1 MRICHIITR
10 LIIGGAQENTLL
22 TCEGLHRRGHEVL
35 LITGPQTGPEGS
47 LLGEACAPG
56 YQVVVLHS
64 MVREVSPVL
73 DWQCLAE
80 LREVIARFRPAVVHT
95 HSSKAGILGRVA
107 AHDAGTPCV
116 IHTIHG
122 MSFNRTQPW
131 PLQMIYRGLEQYCSP
146 ITNHIIT
153 VADAMTRQAVAAGL
167 GDASK
172 FTTVY
177 SGIRTD
183 WFNPERYN
191 TAEIRR
197 KWGFGPQDIIVGKI
211 ARMSPNKGYEHV
223 IPAMIAAARAEP
235 RLRFVWIG
243 DGEKRREYELQ
254 LREAGIRDRVY
265 LVGLILPHEIPRVIA
280 GMDILV
286 HASEWEGLARTL
298 VQALLMERPVVSFD
312 IDGAPEVV
320 YPGVTGELVQ
330 LGDVA
335 GMVRAILRLAADAD
349 LRRQYGRAGRAMCL
363 RQFDHQVM
371 VDRIVEVY
379 QRFSPKSLGPD

>member
-1 MRICHIITR
+1 MRIAHIITR

-22 TCEGLHRRGHEVL
+22 TCEGLHRRGHDVL
-35 LITGPQTGPEGS
+35 LITGPQAGPEGS

-64 MVREVSPVL
+64 MVREVSPL
-73 DWQCLAE
+73 MDWQCLAE
-80 LREVIARFRPAVVHT
+80 MRELIARFKPAVVHT

-107 AHDAGTPCV
+107 AHDAGVPCI

-131 PLQMIYRGLEQYCSP
+131 PVRLTYRGLEQFCAGY
-146 ITNHIIT
+146 TNHLIS
-153 VADAMTRQAVAAGL
+153 VADAMTQQAVEAGL
-167 GDASK
+167 GDPSK
-172 FTTVY
+172 YTTIY

-183 WFNPERYN
+183 WFDPARHNR
-191 TAEIRR
+191 AEIRR
-197 KWGFGPQDIIVGKI
+197 RWGFEPEHIVVGKV

-223 IPAMIAAARAEP
+223 IPAMIAAAREEP

-243 DGEKRREYELQ
+243 DGEKRPEYESQ
-254 LREAGIRDRVY
+254 LREAGIRDRVH

-298 VQALLMERPVVSFD
+298 VQALLMERPAISFD

-320 YPGVTGELVQ
+320 FPGETGELVP
-330 LGDVA
+330 LGDDK
-335 GMVRAILRLAADAD
+335 GMARAILKLAGDEG
-349 LRRQYGRAGRAMCL
+349 LRRQYGRRGREICL
-363 RQFDHQVM
+363 RRFDHQTM
-371 VDRIVEVY
+371 VDRIVDVY
-379 QRFSPKSLGPD
+379 QRFTPKLITGD